1 MQIMTDM
8 MGQHVTIMMMMIRGV
23 RHSDTCRTW
32 NPNTFMAAEPRLRVM
47 ATTAAWSRNQHSEE
61 IEGAESIG
69 DLEEPQSAE
78 SALSTTTTGVGTQ
91 REQEQQQAGEAPG
104 RAQRTRSQTRCE
116 SVPPH
121 RNELD
126 VRTEGRIDN
135 WMKESTLNEHDS
147 STAEKKARARRAKRR
162 A

>member
-104 RAQRTRSQTRCE
+104 RASRSQMRCE
-116 SVPPH
+116 SAPPQGD
-121 RNELD
+121 EFD